1 MSLNVHSRFTCDGL
15 ALEIIQTSAKDA
27 HGRVTS
33 AKDAHGRVTSAKDAR
48 GRVTSAKDARGRV
61 TSAKDAHGRVT
72 SAKDAHECVS
82 PGAEGSLRRL
92 ARPGAAWDGEEALSC
107 QGR

>member
-33 AKDAHGRVTSAKDAR
+33 AKDAH

>member
-27 HGRVTS
+27 HGRVTT
-33 AKDAHGRVTSAKDAR
+33 AKDAH

>member
-33 AKDAHGRVTSAKDAR
+33 AKDAR
-48 GRVTSAKDARGRV
+48 GRVTSAKD
-61 TSAKDAHGRVT
+61 T
-72 SAKDAHECVS
+72 HECVS

-92 ARPGAAWDGEEALSC
+92 ARPGGAWDGEEALSC